1 MSGPYF
7 STWERENLV
16 KFCKEAYEKLQRQEE
31 ELQELRWVKQE
42 RSSLADALYE
52 RIEEEMQIN
61 EELRQQ
67 TAMRERTAQP
77 QRTHWEGC
85 EEVHPECKRPATREE
100 KIVRP
105 GVYEVPAPP
114 RREWVRLAEAEK
126 VQVAIDCGCADVAW
140 MEFADAI
147 EIKLKEKNNG

>member
-7 STWERENLV
+7 STWERENLI
-16 KFCKEAYEKLQRQEE
+16 KFCQESYEKLQRQEE

-67 TAMRERTAQP
+67 TAMRERLAQP
-77 QRTHWEGC
+77 QWQGLTDRQV
-85 EEVHPECKRPATREE
+85 EEIARHEDEHGSGP
-100 KIVRP
+100 
-105 GVYEVPAPP
+105 
-114 RREWVRLAEAEK
+114 WHLA
-126 VQVAIDCGCADVAW
+126 
-140 MEFADAI
+140 FARAI
-147 EIKLKEKNNG
+147 EAKLKEQNA